1 MDLSRWSSRNFKSAP
16 PNASFFP
23 GERPEM
29 SAAAPLVP
37 GMLLGGVVIASV
49 GAGGTL
55 FLEKKNPTPKS
66 LVRDFLIGAIMVAM
80 IMQILPESS
89 SSLITGLLSLVP
101 STTALLS
108 TAQKGGDAKSSG
120 SDEME
125 VKVGIP
131 KF

>member
-1 MDLSRWSSRNFKSAP
+1 
-16 PNASFFP
+16 
-23 GERPEM
+23 M

-37 GMLLGGVVIASV
+37 GMLLGGIVISSV

-80 IMQILPESS
+80 IMQLLPESS
-89 SSLITGLLSLVP
+89 SSLITALLSLVP
-101 STTALLS
+101 STTAFLS
-108 TAQKGGDAKSSG
+108 SAQKGGGEKGAG
-120 SDEME
+120 HSDDME